1 MCGNTNGRMAYL
13 LAVEVWPMGG
23 YEVENSPFGKNAAEH
38 LQKKIIA
45 TLKRPSADSLLFQEP

>member
-1 MCGNTNGRMAYL
+1 MAYL